1 MWRASANVQPKLSR
15 YGRHPLYAVAQ
26 ARRCPV
32 LRLRSA
38 RTERQDAASVT
49 RLKTAEEH
57 ECHSPGVLR
66 KICIRYVGD
75 YEQSCPTE
83 PAAQPSACCTAPSWP
98 QSGAACVCTEERRLC
113 NPLTVNRE
121 WQNWSS
127 DGTFFTVIG
136 WSCLGNNTKL
146 FNLRYFGHL
155 LNKYK
160 SCKEG

>member
-1 MWRASANVQPKLSR
+1 MYSR
-15 YGRHPLYAVAQ
+15 SSHVMDDILYAVAQ

-32 LRLRSA
+32 LPSPICA
-38 RTERQDAASVT
+38 HGKT
-49 RLKTAEEH
+49 RCRCPPHAWKQRRNVK
-57 ECHSPGVLR
+57 CHSPGARR

-98 QSGAACVCTEERRLC
+98 QSGAACVCAKERRLC

-160 SCKEG
+160 SCKGG